1 METTL
6 SLEDL
11 LMARMPYPTDLS
23 QEQWDLIEP
32 WIPRAKPG
40 GRPRQVDMREV
51 INAILYVLRG
61 GCAWRLLPHDFPP
74 WGTVYYY
81 FWRFRREGVWPAIHD
96 VLRDRL
102 RQQEDRA
109 ISPSAAIIDS
119 QSVKTTEKNYGGKVC
134 WSRPLSHQQEPLV
147 GPSSPRKRSSWRD
160 LKSTL
165 PP

>member
-6 SLEDL
+6 SMEDL

-23 QEQWDLIEP
+23 QEQWDLMEP

-51 INAILYVLRG
+51 MNAILYVLRG
-61 GCAWRLLPHDFPP
+61 GGAWRLLPHDFPA

-81 FWRFRREGVWPAIHD
+81 FWRFRREGFWPAIHD

-119 QSVKTTEKNYGGKVC
+119 QSVKTTEKKGFAGTTRARR
-134 WSRPLSHQQEPLV
+134 SRVASV
-147 GPSSPRKRSSWRD
+147 I
-160 LKSTL
+160 
-165 PP
+165 